1 MNPLA
6 HERRS
11 RDTRPQPAWRHPA
24 TPCKAAQPP
33 PPPAMKRL
41 ALLLPLLA
49 LAAAPARAEDPAT
62 RNPALSEPHA
72 KAATNGIPHE
82 AIERMRSA
90 MTWDAITNAMESLGD
105 ELETLD
111 DGWLFGGAFYKIQNG
126 ALPFEPSK
134 AEFEPEWPEKVD
146 FADIFLPGVAR
157 SAELERRAEA
167 VFDPAFAAAFDR
179 FRREL
184 VAAVDAGSEERFEAL
199 VDPAWRESL
208 RGKGG
213 APAAFGAR
221 FFVAALADRESQYDV
236 PRVLL
241 RPLLPDEATRLLAL
255 APGESNRV
263 DRTFA
268 CLAWMWDNGPRVDF
282 AVVRD
287 GDSFAMA
294 APPLWRFVPAAIGK
308 VCREDDVTGCPSF
321 ETPWRSDASDR
332 FGAVLLGAL
341 RSGDS
346 TALLDRLC
354 PEADTP
360 AARARLRHNVTLDAK
375 AFAGLSFRIRSRF
388 SNVDREM
395 ADIGHWLDSSFDPRK
410 CDWTKGPSP
419 ASLHPGLWLAFDAVV
434 ETNGV
439 ECPLATYYG
448 VLEKDGN
455 LRLLVPGFPFSG
467 ETPTPE
473 EIRRERRQT
482 DRCLKLV
489 SGDGRFRFLGF
500 LASSLAAPDG
510 TKPALVPNF
519 TLILSADP
527 VDPPDPAT
535 NDPATNAT
543 SLHAETADGAEDPAP

>member
-1 MNPLA
+1 MDNPI
-6 HERRS
+6 
-11 RDTRPQPAWRHPA
+11 PA
-24 TPCKAAQPP
+24 TQLDPFTLPFQPFNLFNP
-33 PPPAMKRL
+33 FNPMNRL

-111 DGWLFGGAFYKIQNG
+111 DGWLFGEAFYKIQNG

-184 VAAVDAGSEERFEAL
+184 VAAVDAGSRERFEAL
-199 VDPAWRESL
+199 VDPAWRKSL

-213 APAAFGAR
+213 TPAAFGAQ
-221 FFVAALADRESQYDV
+221 FFAAALADRESQYDV

-241 RPLLPDEATRLLAL
+241 RPLLPDEEARLLAL

-308 VCREDDVTGCPSF
+308 VCREDDVTGRPSF

-388 SNVDREM
+388 PNVDREM
-395 ADIGHWLDSSFDPRK
+395 AGIGHWLDSSFDPRK

-439 ECPLATYYG
+439 EYPIATYYG
-448 VLEKDGN
+448 VLEKDGD

-543 SLHAETADGAEDPAP
+543 SLHAETADGAKEPAP